1 MLFESREQR
10 FLKSGRVGVD
20 VMTDIPVRVAV
31 RVRPTSVRERSESAQ
46 PCVVCFEQHNQVSV
60 NGKMFAFDNVF
71 DTTASQENVYDA
83 CAAPMLEYLFKG
95 YNCTLLAYGQT
106 GSGKTYTM
114 GTEETA
120 DSINSERRGI
130 ITRMVD
136 AIFEQIGLSPLY
148 SVSVSML
155 EIYEERVIDLLT
167 PSRDN
172 LQIREMKGAVFVQ
185 GLSSER
191 VSSLATTMQQLEK
204 GSLLRS
210 KGETAMNDKSSRSH
224 AIFTVTIEKLPDKNG
239 EGGCFRSK
247 LHLVDLAGSEKLK
260 KTQAEG
266 ERMREGIKI
275 NEGLLALGNVIAALA
290 EAGGS
295 TRHIPYRDSKITR
308 LLQDSLG
315 GNSYTVMIACVSP
328 ADTNAEETLSTL
340 RYADRTKKIKN
351 KPIVNVDPSVAMVE
365 SLRAELATVRHEL
378 AMIKTDK
385 QPLLDSSIL
394 ARAERLEKELAEA
407 NSTIRSLN
415 LRLAE
420 EVAGR
425 SIFVE
430 QLFAATQAYETLKE
444 RMRAAIEEK
453 TEESELLRLLEVSF
467 SKHSA
472 IQDDEQ
478 QAEEIDKEK
487 ESQFEEDESDEATSD
502 PAYVTEFAEKQSAL
516 SHKFASLLD
525 EIRNKEKAFEATEQ
539 SKAQLEKMRETH
551 EAELEELQAKL
562 AAIERERDDLQA
574 QLRGTSIHHKLS
586 EDRRRRLHELEKE
599 IDANRKRIK
608 ELKRIEKENAKL
620 QEHAKKLTQEIEE
633 LKKLRVKMAR
643 QMKSEEAK
651 FRKWKLN
658 ADRELMQMKNRE
670 RKREAEVAREKQMTA
685 QQLAVYRRK
694 YEEASACNRRLQ
706 QMLVKGSLRPH
717 NQKGGQQLI
726 TFLENELDIAFSTAE
741 ARDYCEVLIE
751 QRKALSQQLSKIQE
765 RRNRLAKEPP
775 RKKRT
780 SDDRSSFDN
789 ESEKQKLDKELTYL
803 QQEIE
808 LRATEISDLQSKCV
822 NSDEREE
829 QRWSMV
835 NSLADAKI
843 ALKQLF
849 EAVVSDR
856 RTAFEKEKVIEE
868 QRRKYEEERRLVEKE
883 IRNLKEA
890 LKQEQRASETM
901 RSQLA
906 HKELDLDE
914 MTMDIINSWNPVV
927 EPNGDAVNVHL
938 LKRFGSFAS
947 CAKRVTELERL
958 VEEQSRTIE
967 TLEEATKRF
976 SGNPAGHGNVEAKN
990 QKTNR
995 ERRSVVYSEDDS
1007 TEESTSFDE
1016 DDPDDVT
1023 YTPRRFMR
1031 QSKEIR
1037 SKRSKAVRRGTFVI
1051 EKAPMMSGTSTA
1063 DDGSREGEQKENTKE
1078 DKFDTAADLTYVLS
1092 EANDSR
1098 PLPKTMLTTDPV
1110 ELMKMKKRKGKVVTR
1125 KLSQIL
1131 HVRVFFP
1138 RS

>member
-1 MLFESREQR
+1 MA
-10 FLKSGRVGVD
+10 
-20 VMTDIPVRVAV
+20 DIPVRVAV
-31 RVRPTSVRERSESAQ
+31 RVRPTSTREKSESAQ
-46 PCVVCFEQHNQVSV
+46 PCVMCFEEQNQVSV

-120 DSINSERRGI
+120 DSISSERRGI

-136 AIFEQIGLSPLY
+136 AIFEQIGLSALY

-172 LQIREMKGAVFVQ
+172 LQIREMKGTVFVQ

-224 AIFTVTIEKLPDKNG
+224 AIFTVTIEKLPGKDG

-365 SLRAELATVRHEL
+365 SLRAELAAVKHEL
-378 AMIKTDK
+378 AMIKTGK
-385 QPLLDSSIL
+385 QPLLESSIL
-394 ARAERLEKELAEA
+394 ARTECLEKELAEA

-430 QLFAATQAYETLKE
+430 QLFAATQAYETLKQ

-467 SKHSA
+467 SKHSVV
-472 IQDDEQ
+472 QDDEQ

-487 ESQFEEDESDEATSD
+487 ESQCEEDDSDEATSD

-516 SHKFASLLD
+516 SRKFASLLD
-525 EIRNKEKAFEATEQ
+525 EIRNKERAFEVTEQ
-539 SKAQLEKMRETH
+539 SKAQLEKMREAH

-608 ELKRIEKENAKL
+608 ELKRIERENAKL
-620 QEHAKKLTQEIEE
+620 QEHAKKLTQEIQE

-658 ADRELMQMKNRE
+658 ADRELMQIKNRE

-706 QMLVKGSLRPH
+706 QMLVKGSVKPH
-717 NQKGGQQLI
+717 SQRGGQQLI

-741 ARDYCEVLIE
+741 ARDHCEVLIE
-751 QRKALSQQLSKIQE
+751 QRKALSQQLRKMQE
-765 RRNRLAKEPP
+765 RRNKLAREPS

-780 SDDRSSFDN
+780 SSDRSSFDD
-789 ESEKQKLDKELTYL
+789 ESEKQKLDKELTNL

-849 EAVVSDR
+849 DAVVSDR

-868 QRRKYEEERRLVEKE
+868 QKRKYEEERKLVEKE
-883 IRNLKEA
+883 IRDLKEA
-890 LKQEQRASETM
+890 LKQEQAASEAI

-914 MTMDIINSWNPVV
+914 MTMGIINSWNAIV
-927 EPNGDAVNVHL
+927 EPNGDAVDVDL
-938 LKRFGSFAS
+938 IKRFGSFAK
-947 CAKRVTELERL
+947 CAKRVIELERV

-967 TLEEATKRF
+967 TLQEASKKF
-976 SGNPAGHGNVEAKN
+976 PGKPAGHGNVEARKE
-990 QKTNR
+990 KTTR
-995 ERRSVVYSEDDS
+995 ERRSVLYSEDDS
-1007 TEESTSFDE
+1007 MEESTSFDE

-1023 YTPRRFMR
+1023 YTPTRLVRR
-1031 QSKEIR
+1031 SKEVR

-1051 EKAPMMSGTSTA
+1051 ERAPMMPDTSTA
-1063 DDGSREGEQKENTKE
+1063 DDGDRSGEQRKNTEE
-1078 DKFDTAADLTYVLS
+1078 DEFGTAADVTYVLS
-1092 EANDSR
+1092 EANDDR

-1110 ELMKMKKRKGKVVTR
+1110 ELMKAKKRKEKVVTHISTPERR
-1125 KLSQIL
+1125 K
-1131 HVRVFFP
+1131 RVKQMFAGI
-1138 RS
+1138 